1 MEEPHRSAERTMVSG
16 HSLVRTPAARS
27 RSFGRC
33 KAGLRVA
40 AAVVFSGVLLGQNQ
54 ALAQSTAPA
63 AMPTAPAQT
72 PPPPS
77 PAADA
82 PVDPYEGGPQSD
94 TPRPLK
100 RSRVAAV
107 LAVTAGLSAQPDTAA
122 ACKRFQPSPAD
133 VSQYF
138 ARAQPVSWNAYLQ
151 QGDWSPCSA
160 QGELRL
166 KDGRL
171 AQWRIQS
178 FGLASLRIDGAN
190 HYFSCTKRC
199 RITRLPPTAGELQ
212 GAMRTPAA
220 AR

>member
-1 MEEPHRSAERTMVSG
+1 MHKLYRHRWPSRRVVRGLAFAAHVSTRSA
-16 HSLVRTPAARS
+16 
-27 RSFGRC
+27 
-33 KAGLRVA
+33 LRVCVLGCFMFTA
-40 AAVVFSGVLLGQNQ
+40 NGVTAT
-54 ALAQSTAPA
+54 AL
-63 AMPTAPAQT
+63 T

-82 PVDPYEGGPQSD
+82 PVDAYEGGPQSD

-107 LAVTAGLSAQPDTAA
+107 LTVNAGLSAQPNTAA
-122 ACKRFQPSPAD
+122 ACQRFQPRPAD

-190 HYFSCTKRC
+190 HYFSCTQRC
-199 RITRLPPTAGELQ
+199 RITRLPPGAAELGQ
-212 GAMRTPAA
+212 
-220 AR
+220 ARASKPPQR

>member
-1 MEEPHRSAERTMVSG
+1 MGYVMITANV
-16 HSLVRTPAARS
+16 
-27 RSFGRC
+27 
-33 KAGLRVA
+33 AGA
-40 AAVVFSGVLLGQNQ
+40 T
-54 ALAQSTAPA
+54 AL
-63 AMPTAPAQT
+63 T

-77 PAADA
+77 PTAEA

-107 LAVTAGLSAQPDTAA
+107 LTVNAGLAAQPETAA
-122 ACKRFQPSPAD
+122 ACKRFQPRPAD

-138 ARAQPVSWNAYLQ
+138 ARAQRVSWNAYLQ

-166 KDGRL
+166 KDGRI

-190 HYFSCTKRC
+190 HYFSCTQRC
-199 RITRLPPTAGELQ
+199 RITRLPPRAAELQ
-212 GAMRTPAA
+212 GAPRAPAPP
-220 AR
+220 R

>member
-1 MEEPHRSAERTMVSG
+1 MLSANV
-16 HSLVRTPAARS
+16 
-27 RSFGRC
+27 
-33 KAGLRVA
+33 AGVA
-40 AAVVFSGVLLGQNQ
+40 A
-54 ALAQSTAPA
+54 
-63 AMPTAPAQT
+63 PTA
-72 PPPPS
+72 PPPS
-77 PAADA
+77 PATDA

-107 LAVTAGLSAQPDTAA
+107 LAVNAGLSAQPDTAA

-199 RITRLPPTAGELQ
+199 RITRRPPTAGELQ